1 MNKKCCF
8 MAIQD
13 LQLSQKPGM
22 VVDIIP
28 TLQVR
33 DRRESLRIGLTFSKG
48 WHWEFNPS
56 VA

>member
-1 MNKKCCF
+1 

-13 LQLSQKPGM
+13 LQLSQQPAM

-33 DRRESLRIGLTFSKG
+33 DRWES
-48 WHWEFNPS
+48 
-56 VA
+56 